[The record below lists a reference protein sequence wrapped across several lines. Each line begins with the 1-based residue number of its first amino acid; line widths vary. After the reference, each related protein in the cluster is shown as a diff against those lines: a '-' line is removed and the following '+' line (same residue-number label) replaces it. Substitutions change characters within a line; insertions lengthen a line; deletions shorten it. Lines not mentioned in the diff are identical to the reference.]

1 MVFSLRNRPARRLNA
16 GRPVSEPRAHAE
28 EILSAGECLGGRS
41 QSEERVVLDGAFP
54 EMFARALMQQTKHKR
69 VLLFTT
75 LDTNDTPPQVTTEGC
90 YCLIPGHK
98 RHTTTGNYRGLLLSD
113 TWTQTTHHHR

>member
-1 MVFSLRNRPARRLNA
+1 MSSQLRYGFSLRNRLARRLNV

-98 RHTTTGNYRGLLLSD
+98 RQPQFN
-113 TWTQTTHHHR
+113 